1 LGAYTQQGRARSRRP
16 HPPGT
21 ARPALVIRAAHAVES
36 KAVVRI
42 EDRSRRQ
49 PTPLPGLRCG
59 ARLVRR
65 ASTPRH
71 PTPVVRSE
79 GGGGAHPP
87 VPFGLSSPPAA
98 AAAGAGGLFLVTNA
112 PLSPL
117 AAGGR
122 GRGFG
127 GGGTGFHRSEFDPLG
142 RSGNYLVG
150 GFLEE
155 EAHTRLSAAASH
167 PGSA

>member
-1 LGAYTQQGRARSRRP
+1 
-16 HPPGT
+16 
-21 ARPALVIRAAHAVES
+21 
-36 KAVVRI
+36 
-42 EDRSRRQ
+42 
-49 PTPLPGLRCG
+49 
-59 ARLVRR
+59 
-65 ASTPRH
+65 
-71 PTPVVRSE
+71 
-79 GGGGAHPP
+79 

-142 RSGNYLVG
+142 LSGNYLVG

-155 EAHTRLSAAASH
+155 EAHTRLSAAAFH